1 MNKSEKNFFFA
12 IFLLIVSIILFINS
26 WIYGVFTILA
36 TFSHLKDSDDFKKII
51 EKYIND
57 MKILKDEDR
66 KNSKNIENTILDLE
80 QLTKKELN
88 AKLKELNYNRSGL
101 SIFLKII
108 AVLGILGYTSYLG
121 YTDYI
126 S

>member
-126 S
+126 N